1 MYFFHTIH
9 IGSTTYLTSREDIAQ
24 YAAYTPYGELFREY
38 RNVTPYKF
46 NGKELDAETGLYYY
60 GARYYN
66 PGTALWLGVDPL
78 ASKYPGVSPY
88 AFCFSNPTNFIDFNG
103 EEPDKYEAAVMA
115 QDAYGDVEVKLLGGW
130 NVSERDF
137 GFDYTNDDNG
147 LKSQLY
153 ERTIDGVT
161 EYVYAFA
168 GTDGFDSKDW
178 GQNGLQL
185 FGNSEQHKIAEHN
198 SDILSKE
205 LSLTS
210 EELTFVG
217 HSLGG
222 GLAALSSINTG
233 HKAITFN
240 TASLSPATIKT
251 LSNPNTNC
259 YNITNYITLGKNIW
273 GTSIRLGGDP
283 LSNLQSNLGFY
294 APGKYIGVESNS
306 YTLDHSINFF
316 VK

>member
-1 MYFFHTIH
+1 M
-9 IGSTTYLTSREDIAQ
+9 
-24 YAAYTPYGELFREY
+24 
-38 RNVTPYKF
+38 
-46 NGKELDAETGLYYY
+46 
-60 GARYYN
+60 
-66 PGTALWLGVDPL
+66 ALWLGVNPL

-88 AFCFSNPTNFIDFNG
+88 AFCFSNPINFIDFNG
-103 EEPDKYEAAVMA
+103 EEPTEEEAALIAKHVYGGT
-115 QDAYGDVEVKLLGGW
+115 DANDVEDRLKNTGW
-130 NVSERDF
+130 EVSKRDF
-137 GFDYTNDDNG
+137 GINYTNGDNG
-147 LKSQLY
+147 FKSQLY
-153 ERTIDGVT
+153 ERTIDGKT

-168 GTDGFDSKDW
+168 GTEDFKDW
-178 GQNGLQL
+178 QQNGLQL
-185 FGNSEQHKIAEHN
+185 FGMSSQYDNTLTN
-198 SDILSKE
+198 
-205 LSLTS
+205 TS
-210 EELTFVG
+210 ELIKNIGNTELTLVG

-259 YNITNYITLGKNIW
+259 YNITNYITLGKNIL

-283 LSNLQSNLGFY
+283 LSNLQRNLGFY

-316 VK
+316 VQ